1 MSVLLRC
8 THRCLGSAVG
18 SVYQSALQFQNL
30 AQSPHFIHTSAVRAT
45 FWEREKKSGY
55 KTQLPLPSK
64 KELIV
69 EGLRELKEEIKLW
82 KEEMKEKLETDPIL
96 VYRPGE
102 IDVVFNF
109 KAENALDKWVVT
121 TDADHRE
128 GKSTASLE
136 LSAAG
141 AGLFH
146 GNVNSEQVKDGIVK
160 RTGYANMR
168 TKRVRRSFKR
178 ESTYDW
184 TQYNTLVMKVR
195 GDGRSYLINL
205 HTEGYFDLM
214 WNDVYHYVLYTR
226 GGPHW
231 QFVKIPFSKFFLSS
245 KGRIQDRQG
254 PIRLDHVTHFGFS
267 VAAKNNMDGVF
278 RLEIDYVGLE
288 YDPDHREEFAYEM
301 YKTDKYI
308 VAT

>member
-1 MSVLLRC
+1 MNVLRLCTLRG
-8 THRCLGSAVG
+8 TNSILQIKEVISPCL
-18 SVYQSALQFQNL
+18 
-30 AQSPHFIHTSAVRAT
+30 IHTTAIRST
-45 FWEREKKSGY
+45 FWEKEKKSGY
-55 KTQLPLPSK
+55 KSKVPLPSRK
-64 KELIV
+64 ALIV
-69 EGLRELKEEIKLW
+69 EGFRELKKEIQLW
-82 KEEMKEKLETDPIL
+82 KDEMKEKLECDPIL

-102 IDVVFNF
+102 TDVVFNF
-109 KAENALDKWVVT
+109 KNESALDTWVVT

-128 GKSTASLE
+128 GKSSAKLE
-136 LSAAG
+136 LSSAG

-146 GNVNSEQVKDGIVK
+146 GNVNSEHIKDGIVK
-160 RTGYANMR
+160 RTGYANIR

-205 HTEGYFDLM
+205 HTEGYFDLQ
-214 WNDVYHYVLYTR
+214 WNDVYHYVLFTR

-231 QFVKIPFSKFFLSS
+231 QLVKIPFSKFFLSS

-254 PIRLDHVTHFGFS
+254 PIRLDRVTHFGFS
-267 VAAKNNMDGVF
+267 VGAKNNMDGPF
-278 RLEIDYVGLE
+278 QLEIEYIGLE
-288 YDPDHREEFAYEM
+288 FDPNHREEFAYEM

>member
-1 MSVLLRC
+1 MNVLRSYIIRG
-8 THRCLGSAVG
+8 TSGV
-18 SVYQSALQFQNL
+18 LQIPEIIVP
-30 AQSPHFIHTSAVRAT
+30 SFIHTSAIRKT
-45 FWEREKKSGY
+45 FWEKEKKSGY
-55 KTQLPLPSK
+55 TSNVTLPSRK
-64 KELIV
+64 DLIV
-69 EGLRELKEEIKLW
+69 EGFRELKKEIQLW
-82 KEEMKEKLETDPIL
+82 KDEMKEKIDSDPIL

-102 IDVVFNF
+102 TDVVFNF
-109 KAENALDKWVVT
+109 KNESAFDTWIVT

-128 GKSTASLE
+128 GKSTAKLE
-136 LSAAG
+136 MSSGG

-146 GNVNSEQVKDGIVK
+146 GNVNSEHVKDGIVK
-160 RTGYANMR
+160 RTGYANIR

-184 TQYNTLVMKVR
+184 TQYNTLVMKIR

-205 HTEGYFDLM
+205 HTEGYFDIQ
-214 WNDVYHYVLYTR
+214 WNDVYHYVLFTR

-231 QFVKIPFSKFFLSS
+231 QLVKIPFSKFFLSS

-254 PIRLDHVTHFGFS
+254 PIRLDRVTHFGFS
-267 VAAKNNMDGVF
+267 VGAKNNMDGPF
-278 RLEIDYVGLE
+278 QLEIEYVGLE
-288 YDPDHREEFAYEM
+288 FDPNHREEFAYEM

>member
-1 MSVLLRC
+1 MSVLLLNTRR
-8 THRCLGSAVG
+8 HAISSLGSA
-18 SVYQSALQFQNL
+18 YQSLRSL
-30 AQSPHFIHTSAVRAT
+30 KSVSDRHFIHTSAIRST
-45 FWEREKKSGY
+45 FWEKEKKSGY
-55 KTQLPLPSK
+55 KTEVTLPSRK
-64 KELIV
+64 QLIV
-69 EGLRELKEEIKLW
+69 DGFRELREEVQLW
-82 KEEMKEKLETDPIL
+82 KEEMKEKFESDPIL

-102 IDVVFNF
+102 IDVVFDF
-109 KAENALDKWVVT
+109 KDETALDKWVVT

-128 GKSTASLE
+128 GKSMAKLE

-146 GNVNSEQVKDGIVK
+146 GDVNSEHVKDGIVK
-160 RTGYANMR
+160 RTGYANIR

-195 GDGRSYLINL
+195 GDGRNYLINL
-205 HTEGYFDLM
+205 HTEGYFDLQ
-214 WNDVYHYVLYTR
+214 WNDVYHFVLFTR

-231 QFVKIPFSKFFLSS
+231 QIVKIPFSKFFLSS
-245 KGRIQDRQG
+245 KGRIQDKQG
-254 PIRLDHVTHFGFS
+254 PIRLDRVTHFGLS
-267 VAAKNNMDGVF
+267 VGAKNNMDGPF
-278 RLEIDYVGLE
+278 KLEMEYIGLE
-288 YDPDHREEFAYEM
+288 FDPNRREEFAYEM